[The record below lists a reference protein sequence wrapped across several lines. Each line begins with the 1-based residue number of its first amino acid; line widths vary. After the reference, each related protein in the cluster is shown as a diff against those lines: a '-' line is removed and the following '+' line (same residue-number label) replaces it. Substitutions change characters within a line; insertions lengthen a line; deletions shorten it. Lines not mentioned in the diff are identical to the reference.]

1 MKPIL
6 VDLIR
11 KLLHANAPQR
21 AARALDKLRPADTAE
36 LFAHLSPGETRKLVG
51 ILLKARRATAILV
64 ELPDE
69 YLRVVLEILDDAT
82 VATLLTRLDPD
93 DAVLFVHRLPE
104 ERTVAVMA
112 LVPEQVR
119 AEIDR
124 ILTYPEGTAGSVMTT
139 RFVALPAS
147 ALVSEV
153 IEAIRALGDT
163 SDQVTYVHVVDE
175 HRHLVGILPLR
186 RLITAE
192 PDAAASTL
200 MLTDPAC
207 VHGLADQEEAATLV
221 SRLGLL
227 SVPVVDDQHRMIG
240 LITIDDI
247 IDVINE
253 EATEDM
259 YRMAGLDEEDRV
271 FSSSGQSLRRRLPWN
286 VLNLCTAF
294 LAASVV
300 GMFEHTIGQAVVLAT
315 FMPIVAGM
323 GGNTGIQTLTVVTR
337 GIALGELEFSSGLK
351 AVLKELGV
359 GLAIGLIMGSVTA
372 GIAILWKGNP
382 VLGLVLVM
390 AMVCNMTIAALMG
403 AAIPLFLKALKKDP
417 ALGGGIILTAFT
429 DTFGFLTFLGLA
441 TLFLSYLT

>member
-1 MKPIL
+1 MKSIQ

-21 AARALDKLRPADTAE
+21 VARALDRLRAADTAE

-51 ILLKARRATAILV
+51 ILLKARRAAAILV

-69 YLRVVLEILDDAT
+69 YLRVVLEILDDQT
-82 VATLLTRLDPD
+82 VATLLTRLAPD
-93 DAVLFVHRLPE
+93 DAVLFIHRLPE
-104 ERTVAVMA
+104 ARTPALIA
-112 LVPEQVR
+112 LVPERER
-119 AEIDR
+119 AEIER
-124 ILTYPEGTAGSVMTT
+124 ILTYPEGSAGSVMTT
-139 RFVALPAS
+139 RFLALPATARAS
-147 ALVSEV
+147 
-153 IEAIRALGDT
+153 EAIAEIRAQGEQ

-175 HRHLVGILPLR
+175 GQHLVGILPLH

-192 PDAAASTL
+192 PDTLASEI
-200 MLTDPAC
+200 MIKDPAC
-207 VHGLADQEEAATLV
+207 VQGLADQEEAATLV
-221 SRLGLL
+221 SRYGLL
-227 SVPVVDDQHRMIG
+227 SLPVVDEQHRMIG

-271 FSSSGQSLRRRLPWN
+271 FSTTRQSLRRRLPWN

-294 LAASVV
+294 IAASVV
-300 GMFEHTIGQAVVLAT
+300 GFFEHTIGEAVVLAT

-323 GGNTGIQTLTVVTR
+323 GGNTGVQTLTVVTR
-337 GIALGELEFSSGLK
+337 GIALGELQFSSGLR

-359 GLAIGLIMGSVTA
+359 GLTIGLVMGTITA
-372 GIAILWKGNP
+372 LIALAWKGSA
-382 VLGLVLVM
+382 VLGLVLVL

-403 AAIPLFLKALKKDP
+403 AAIPLFLKAMKKDP
-417 ALGGGIILTAFT
+417 ALGGGIMLTAFT
-429 DTFGFLTFLGLA
+429 DTFGFLSFLGLA
-441 TLFLSYLT
+441 TLFLSYLR